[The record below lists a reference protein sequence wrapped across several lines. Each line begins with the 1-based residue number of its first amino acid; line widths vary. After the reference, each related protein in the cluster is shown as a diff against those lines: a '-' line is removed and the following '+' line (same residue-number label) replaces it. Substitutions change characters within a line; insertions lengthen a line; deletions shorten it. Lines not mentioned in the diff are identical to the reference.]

1 MWELHRLLKSII
13 SDKGP
18 QFVTDFIKKLN
29 SMLKIEIRLLM
40 AFYLQIDR
48 QIEQINQELEQYL
61 RFFTK
66 YIQKDQL
73 EWLAIAEF
81 AVNNKVHLAM
91 DILPFMTN
99 YSRELRIGADI
110 RRKGKMEKVT
120 ELAERMRKVQ
130 EKARIVLRKVQEE
143 MKRQTDRECK
153 KAEEWK
159 RGDKVMLSMKDLVF
173 EIEASIEVDRE
184 I

>member
-1 MWELHRLLKSII
+1 
-13 SDKGP
+13 
-18 QFVTDFIKKLN
+18 
-29 SMLKIEIRLLM
+29 
-40 AFYLQIDR
+40 
-48 QIEQINQELEQYL
+48 
-61 RFFTK
+61 
-66 YIQKDQL
+66 
-73 EWLAIAEF
+73 
-81 AVNNKVHLAM
+81 M